1 LFFGKIQFMRLVIQ
15 RVNNASVTKIETNDL
30 VGKINKGLF
39 ILIGIKTGDS
49 LEKAQKMAQ
58 KVSKMRLMSDEQN
71 KMNLSILDT
80 TKEILV
86 VSQFTLYA
94 NTKGGNRPS
103 FIDAAMPHDAKKI
116 YEEFIYN
123 LANLGL
129 KVEKGSFGDYMNINV
144 SLDGPVTIIEE
155 I

>member
-1 LFFGKIQFMRLVIQ
+1 MRLVIQ
-15 RVNNASVTKIETNDL
+15 RVNNASVTKVETNDL

-116 YEEFIYN
+116 YEEFIHN

-129 KVEKGSFGDYMNINV
+129 KVERGSFGDYMNINV